1 MRRRTVVGLSVV
13 CAAALAVVAAA
24 GSANAVPVFADG
36 FDAEAGTGDGTSG
49 GSGVGYTGFANW
61 TVSNGTVDLVA
72 QGDFGIDCYG
82 LSGKC
87 VDLDGNTLDAGV
99 LTSILIHLDPG
110 TYSFEFQLAG
120 VDAGFGGAA
129 AAAPNVVDV
138 SVGSF
143 FSDTITRNQG
153 DPFASYGGTFTVT
166 TATDVQIVF
175 ANQGGD
181 QFGAVL
187 DAVRL
192 DLVPEPATGALL
204 AFGLGGLAAVGRSR
218 LQRGGRG

>member
-1 MRRRTVVGLSVV
+1 MLRRTALGLSVA
-13 CAAALAVVAAA
+13 CAAALALGTFAA
-24 GSANAVPVFADG
+24 SANAVPVFSDG
-36 FDAEAGTGDGTSG
+36 FDAEPGTGDGASG
-49 GSGVGYTGFANW
+49 GSSSGYTGFANW
-61 TVSNGTVDLVA
+61 TVSDGTVDLVA

-82 LSGKC
+82 LTGKC
-87 VDLDGNTLDAGV
+87 VDLDGNTHDAGV

-120 VDAGFGGAA
+120 TDASFCCAA
-129 AAAPNVVDV
+129 ADPNIVDV

-153 DPFASYGGTFTVT
+153 DPFASYGGTFSVAS
-166 TATDVQIVF
+166 ATDVQIVF

-181 QFGAVL
+181 QYGAVL

-204 AFGLGGLAAVGRSR
+204 ALGLAGLATAGRAR
-218 LQRGGRG
+218 PQRGGRG